1 MEIKTY
7 QHKKMIVVI
16 CILTAV
22 TMFLIG
28 RLGYIMI
35 GQGEYYSQRANDLHE
50 RERAIKAPRGRII
63 DRNGVVLAGNR
74 SVCTISV
81 IHSQLTDP
89 EQVIQVLCDQLD
101 LSEEVVRKKVEKVSS
116 REKIASNVDMQIADA
131 IREYHLD
138 GVMIDDDYKRY
149 YPYDTL
155 ASKVLGF
162 TGADN
167 QGIVGLEVKYDSVL
181 QGTEGYIL
189 TLTDAHGI
197 EIDHA
202 AEHRKEPV
210 EGDDL
215 HISLDAN
222 IQKYAEQE
230 AQKALIAKEAVG
242 VSIIVMNPNNGEI
255 YAMVNAPEYH
265 LNEPYTL
272 IDPSVLYNEDST
284 ADSSTDGDSA
294 TESSAEGQ
302 QAVDSLHEEEDTLL
316 AAMSEQD
323 ALNQMWRNFCVNDTY
338 EPGSIFKTVT
348 ATSALEH
355 GTVRVDD
362 VFNCP
367 GFRII
372 GNWTI
377 KCHKRTG
384 HGTETFREGIMN
396 SCNPV
401 FMDVGLRTGTDAIYE
416 TYEKLGLTS
425 KTGIDLPGEAG
436 SILHPK
442 EEVQDVDLAVMSFGQ
457 SLQFTPIQILTAV
470 STIVNGG
477 NKITPHFGTY
487 VTDRDG
493 NLVETLEYP
502 VEEQVISEETSQT
515 MLELMEAVVMEGGGS
530 KGQVEGYR
538 IAGKTATSEKLPR
551 GNGKYIAS
559 YIGVAPAENPQV
571 ITLVLINEPTGI
583 YYGGTI
589 AAPVCSRIYENILP
603 YLGLYPTYEGEE

>member
-1 MEIKTY
+1 
-7 QHKKMIVVI
+7 MIV
-16 CILTAV
+16 LLFAV
-22 TMFLIG
+22 AMFLVG

-35 GQGEYYSQRANDLHE
+35 GQGEYYSQKANDLHE

-89 EQVIQVLCDQLD
+89 EEVIRVLCEHLG
-101 LSEEVVRKKVEKVSS
+101 LSEDTVRTKVEKISS
-116 REKIASNVDMQIADA
+116 REKIASNVDMEVADR

-138 GVMIDDDYKRY
+138 GVMIDDDYRRY

-210 EGDDL
+210 EGNDL

-230 AQKALIAKEAVG
+230 ARKALIAKEAIG

-255 YAMVNAPEYH
+255 YAMVNEPEYN
-265 LNEPYTL
+265 LNDPYTL
-272 IDPSVLYNEDST
+272 IDPTIVTSDEALDN
-284 ADSSTDGDSA
+284 
-294 TESSAEGQ
+294 TESSGESTEIDTTGP
-302 QAVDSLHEEEDTLL
+302 AVTK
-316 AAMSEQD
+316 QD
-323 ALNQMWRNFCVNDTY
+323 ALNMMWRNFCVNDTY

-348 ATSALEH
+348 ATAAFEH
-355 GTVRVDD
+355 GTVSVDD
-362 VFNCP
+362 VFQCP
-367 GFRII
+367 GYRII

-401 FMDVGLRTGTDAIYE
+401 FMDVGLRTGSDAVYD
-416 TYEKLGLTS
+416 TYEKLGLTG

-442 EEVQDVDLAVMSFGQ
+442 DEVQDVDLAVMSFGQ

-487 VTDRDG
+487 VTDAEG
-493 NLVETLEYP
+493 NVVDTFEYP
-502 VEEQVISEETSQT
+502 VTEHVISEETSRT
-515 MLELMEAVVMEGGGS
+515 MRELMEAVVMEGGGS

-551 GNGKYIAS
+551 GNGKYISS
-559 YIGVAPAENPQV
+559 YIGAVPAENPQV

-589 AAPVCSRIYENILP
+589 AAPISARIYENILP

>member
-1 MEIKTY
+1 
-7 QHKKMIVVI
+7 
-16 CILTAV
+16 
-22 TMFLIG
+22 
-28 RLGYIMI
+28 MI
-35 GQGEYYSQRANDLHE
+35 GQNEYFSQRANDLHE

-89 EQVIQVLCDQLD
+89 EQVIRVLSSQLD
-101 LSEEVVRKKVEKVSS
+101 ISEDDIRKKVEKVSS
-116 REKIASNVDMQIADA
+116 RENIASNVDMNIADA
-131 IREYHLD
+131 IRNYHLD

-155 ASKVLGF
+155 ASKVIGF

-202 AEHRKEPV
+202 AEHRKEPI
-210 EGDDL
+210 EGNDL
-215 HISLDAN
+215 HISLDVN

-230 AQKALIAKEAVG
+230 AEKALIAKEATG

-255 YAMVNAPEYH
+255 YAMVNAPEYN

-272 IDPSVLYNEDST
+272 IDPLAVSSVSDPDSDPEEAAEDSGT
-284 ADSSTDGDSA
+284 ADNMQTISR
-294 TESSAEGQ
+294 
-302 QAVDSLHEEEDTLL
+302 
-316 AAMSEQD
+316 QD
-323 ALNQMWRNFCVNDTY
+323 ALNMMWRNFCVNDTY

-355 GTVRVDD
+355 GTVKVDD

-416 TYEKLGLTS
+416 TYEQLGLTG

-442 EEVQDVDLAVMSFGQ
+442 DEVQDVDLAVMSFGQ

-477 NKITPHFGTY
+477 NKITPHFGSY
-487 VTDRDG
+487 VTDTEG
-493 NLVETLEYP
+493 NVIQTYEYP
-502 VEEQVISEETSQT
+502 VKEHVISEETSHT

-559 YIGVAPAENPQV
+559 YIGVAPADHPQV

-589 AAPVCSRIYENILP
+589 AAPVSSRIYENILP
-603 YLGLYPTYEGEE
+603 YLGLYPTYQEEE

>member
-1 MEIKTY
+1 MT
-7 QHKKMIVVI
+7 VVI
-16 CILTAV
+16 AV
-22 TMFLIG
+22 LIG

-35 GQGEYYSQRANDLHE
+35 GQNEYFSQRANDLHE

-89 EQVIQVLCDQLD
+89 EQVIRVLSSQLD
-101 LSEEVVRKKVEKVSS
+101 ISEDDIRKKVEKVSS
-116 REKIASNVDMQIADA
+116 REKIASNVDMNIADA
-131 IREYHLD
+131 IRNYHLD

-155 ASKVLGF
+155 ASKVIGF

-202 AEHRKEPV
+202 AEHRKEPI
-210 EGDDL
+210 EGNDL
-215 HISLDAN
+215 HISLDVN

-230 AQKALIAKEAVG
+230 AEKALIAKEATG

-255 YAMVNAPEYH
+255 YAMVNAPEYN

-272 IDPSVLYNEDST
+272 IDPLTVSSVSDPDSDPEAAEDSGT
-284 ADSSTDGDSA
+284 ADNTQTISR
-294 TESSAEGQ
+294 
-302 QAVDSLHEEEDTLL
+302 
-316 AAMSEQD
+316 QD
-323 ALNQMWRNFCVNDTY
+323 ALNMMWRNFCVNDTY

-355 GTVRVDD
+355 GTVKVDD

-416 TYEKLGLTS
+416 TYEQLGLTG

-442 EEVQDVDLAVMSFGQ
+442 DEVQDVDLAVMSFGQ

-477 NKITPHFGTY
+477 NKITPHFGSY
-487 VTDRDG
+487 VTDAEG
-493 NLVETLEYP
+493 NVVQTYEYP
-502 VEEQVISEETSQT
+502 VKEHVISEETSHT

-559 YIGVAPAENPQV
+559 YIGVAPADHPQV

-589 AAPVCSRIYENILP
+589 AAPVSSRIYENILP
-603 YLGLYPTYEGEE
+603 YLGLYPTYQEEE